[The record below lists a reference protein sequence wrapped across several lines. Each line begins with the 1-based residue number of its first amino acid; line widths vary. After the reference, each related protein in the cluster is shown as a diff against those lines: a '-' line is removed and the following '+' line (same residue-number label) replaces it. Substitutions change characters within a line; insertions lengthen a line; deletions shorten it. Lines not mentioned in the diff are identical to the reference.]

1 MSYINKPFE
10 ELNVMDDFL
19 MNAIAADAE
28 VGEDFCR
35 SLLSVLLGRSIGKI
49 KVVAQYTLPAL
60 TPKHRGIRMDV
71 EIEEYETDAQV
82 CPVNIYDLEP
92 HLQRN
97 LHLPRRNRFYQ
108 AKIDS
113 RYVNRGEKNFSHTPN
128 LFILTILNYDPFGY
142 DYMMYTFE
150 NRCMEVADLQHG
162 DGLKFIY
169 FYTGGT
175 KGGSKEL
182 KNMLQ
187 YLRHSTA
194 DNATDKSTRELHDY
208 VSKVK
213 TLPEVRQGY
222 MKFDELIYYER
233 MDAIIQAIFDLLED
247 YGEIPESL
255 IEKIQSIDEEAL
267 LKKYLKL
274 AAKSNSIAEFEA
286 AISRLSETN

>member
-49 KVVAQYTLPAL
+49 KVVAQYALPAL
-60 TPKHRGIRMDV
+60 TPKHRGIRMEV
-71 EIEEYETDAQV
+71 KIEEYEADAQV
-82 CPVNIYDLEP
+82 CPVNLYDLEP

-108 AKIDS
+108 AKVDS
-113 RYVNRGEKNFSHTPN
+113 RYMNRGEKNFSHMPD

-150 NRCMEVADLQHG
+150 SRCVEVSDLQHG
-162 DGLKFIY
+162 DGLQFIY

-187 YLRHSTA
+187 YLQHSTA
-194 DNATDKSTRELHDY
+194 DNATDKSTREIHDY

-222 MKFDELIYYER
+222 MTFDELIYYER
-233 MDAIIQAIFDLLED
+233 MDATIQAIFDLLED

-255 IEKIQSIDEEAL
+255 IQKMHDIDNEAL

-274 AAKSNSIAEFEA
+274 AAKSNSIAEFES
-286 AISRLSETN
+286 AISKLSW